1 MKIEI
6 PKLQED
12 ELLLMLEILK
22 ADTGL
27 QAPVRPLVKLQK
39 KTLAY
44 IKRNTNTMKGERWA
58 FSWIS
63 LQPKNM
69 NERAL
74 TNSWR
79 RAQNPLRQVI
89 DEQRD
94 VRLWGC
100 WIPQIA
106 LPAKKAKVV
115 ISRPEDLAQ
124 WFLARAVQ
132 NRQHLRFVKC
142 KQCRK
147 FGLRIRAKLNLKYC
161 KDCEN
166 LASLEK
172 KSKHYSSEV
181 PKGSV
186 ALIRRQQ
193 LQRRRKKLGGKLP
206 TSLSIE
212 AHVLDGQ
219 KRRPV

>member
-6 PKLQED
+6 PRLEED

-27 QAPVRPLVKLQK
+27 RAPVRPLVKLQK
-39 KTLAY
+39 KVLAY
-44 IKRNTNTMKGERWA
+44 LKRNAQTIRGERWA

-63 LQPKNM
+63 LPPKKM
-69 NERAL
+69 NEKAL

-79 RAQNPLRQVI
+79 RAQDPLRQVI
-89 DEQRD
+89 FEQRD
-94 VRLWGC
+94 KRLWAC
-100 WIPQIA
+100 WIPQIV
-106 LPAKKAKVV
+106 LPSKKAKVV

-124 WFLARAVQ
+124 WFLARAVE
-132 NRQHLRFVKC
+132 NGQHLRFVKC
-142 KQCRK
+142 KLCNK
-147 FGLRIRAKLNLKYC
+147 FGLRGRAKLSLKYC
-161 KDCEN
+161 KSCEK
-166 LASLEK
+166 LANLEK
-172 KSKHYSSEV
+172 KSRHYSGGM
-181 PKGSV
+181 PKGSIGLV
-186 ALIRRQQ
+186 RRQQ

-212 AHVLDGQ
+212 AHVLDSQ